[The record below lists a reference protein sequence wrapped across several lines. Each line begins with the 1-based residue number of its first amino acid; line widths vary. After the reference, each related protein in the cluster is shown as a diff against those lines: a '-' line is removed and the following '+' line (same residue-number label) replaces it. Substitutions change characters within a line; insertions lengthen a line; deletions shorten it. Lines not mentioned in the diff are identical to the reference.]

1 MQLCLLLPSLGKE
14 RGSPRLRRPTL
25 GYAWESVAMNRR
37 DYVSPINQK
46 VGCPGDQTIKRCT
59 AGNLSEI
66 KGRGLRSLQ
75 FSSSSSSCGG
85 WTRDPVVITGV
96 KRLPA
101 VWTGLQI
108 SCQELSQWQG
118 HNDTMTICRLGPWC
132 LLHSHPLRTVIS
144 SLSPMDLSYDA
155 KKW

>member
-14 RGSPRLRRPTL
+14 RWSPRLQCPTL

-46 VGCPGDQTIKRCT
+46 VGCPGDQTIKQCT

-101 VWTGLQI
+101 VWIGVQI

-118 HNDTMTICRLGPWC
+118 YICRLGPWC
-132 LLHSHPLRTVIS
+132 LLPSHPLRTVIS